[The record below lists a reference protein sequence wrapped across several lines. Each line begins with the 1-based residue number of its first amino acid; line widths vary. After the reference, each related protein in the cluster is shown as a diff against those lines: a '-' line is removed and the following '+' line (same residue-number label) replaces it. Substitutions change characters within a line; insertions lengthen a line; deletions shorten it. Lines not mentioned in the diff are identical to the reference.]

1 MSSNPNDWAY
11 NRFEM
16 EKRGTK
22 YDYTTLK
29 TEQLTLTLVWSTIV
43 VFLSANKIY
52 AFSDLTHDFWDLLRK
67 VL

>member
-43 VFLSANKIY
+43 VFLSANTIY
-52 AFSDLTHDFWDLLRK
+52 AFSDPTHDFWDFLRA